1 MATFTPQDVI
11 TEVRASIQDNKVQY
25 RYDDPTILRAVNHCL
40 KRIALSRPDLF
51 ALITTFTTAAGTIQT
66 APADSIRV
74 IDVLYEAN
82 GNSVNEVN
90 QETMDLAMSAWQAGT
105 TGPATDWMRHPRNPN
120 QFIVYPP
127 QAGGE
132 TMTIEYSQ
140 APRLYAL
147 AETIDIISDAYFPV
161 VVDCVVWWL
170 ESFDNESVANQRAQM
185 FQQSW
190 TQLLGITQQNKPVT
204 DSPSGG
210 QPPQQ
215 VV

>member
-1 MATFTPQDVI
+1 
-11 TEVRASIQDNKVQY
+11 
-25 RYDDPTILRAVNHCL
+25 
-40 KRIALSRPDLF
+40 
-51 ALITTFTTAAGTIQT
+51 
-66 APADSIRV
+66 
-74 IDVLYEAN
+74 
-82 GNSVNEVN
+82 
-90 QETMDLAMSAWQAGT
+90 
-105 TGPATDWMRHPRNPN
+105 
-120 QFIVYPP
+120 
-127 QAGGE
+127 
-132 TMTIEYSQ
+132 MTIEYSQ